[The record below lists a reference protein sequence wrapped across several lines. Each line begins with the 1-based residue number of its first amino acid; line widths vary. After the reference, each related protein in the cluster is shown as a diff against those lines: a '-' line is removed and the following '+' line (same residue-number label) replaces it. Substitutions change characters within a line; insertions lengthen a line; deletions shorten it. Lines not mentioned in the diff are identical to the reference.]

1 MLVPPSTYSP
11 FTVITEI
18 GGECMIKNIIQK
30 GVFGFEFIQS
40 NIDNSINY
48 FRNNF
53 FNKQHKKIA
62 SNQDLTELN

>member
-1 MLVPPSTYSP
+1 
-11 FTVITEI
+11 
-18 GGECMIKNIIQK
+18 MIKK
-30 GVFGFEFIQS
+30 YYTEGVFGFEFIRS
-40 NIDNSINY
+40 NIDNSFNY